1 MSEKAGSLAIRLS
14 GLTQNIDGLRRH
26 VTDLRLDIARH
37 EGYIDRVREMD
48 GQARIT
54 RTRLSQAISRIAEED
69 LSAEQILQMSDTDF
83 AKLVDKKSPALDR
96 ALGKDGFEDS
106 LDD

>member
-1 MSEKAGSLAIRLS
+1 MGSL
-14 GLTQNIDGLRRH
+14 TQTIDGLKRH
-26 VTDLRLDIARH
+26 ATDLRLDIARH

-69 LSAEQILQMSDTDF
+69 LSAEQILQMSETDF
-83 AKLVDKKSPALDR
+83 AKLVDKASPALDR
-96 ALGKDGFEDS
+96 ALGKDDYEDFV
-106 LDD
+106 DD